1 MGLLFWEQSIGG
13 KNMETKKRYSMVL
26 SDICDFGFWFG
37 LGFFSAGLAV
47 LGIVTGLKLIWD
59 NLIK

>member
-1 MGLLFWEQSIGG
+1 MELLFWQQLIRG
-13 KNMETKKRYSMVL
+13 KNMKKSYSMAL
-26 SDICDFGFWFG
+26 RDICDFGFAFG

-47 LGIVTGLKLIWD
+47 LGIVTGFRLIWD

>member
-1 MGLLFWEQSIGG
+1 
-13 KNMETKKRYSMVL
+13 METKKTYSMAL
-26 SDICDFGFWFG
+26 RDICDFGFAFG

-47 LGIVTGLKLIWD
+47 LGIVTGFKLIWD

>member
-1 MGLLFWEQSIGG
+1 
-13 KNMETKKRYSMVL
+13 METKKRYSMVL
-26 SDICDFGFWFG
+26 RDICDFGFWFG